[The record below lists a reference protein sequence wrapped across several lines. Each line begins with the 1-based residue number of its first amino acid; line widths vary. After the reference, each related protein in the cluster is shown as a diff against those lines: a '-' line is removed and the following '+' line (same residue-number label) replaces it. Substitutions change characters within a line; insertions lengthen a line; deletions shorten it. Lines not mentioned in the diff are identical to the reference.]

1 MSDKKLLAENTIRRF
16 MKLANVDSLTETFLD
31 EGGYGAMKPPAKRGK
46 KHHGEDAMEETV
58 EAEETIE
65 EEEEL
70 DEDVEA
76 LYEQDEDELE
86 DEEDLGPDEDEAG
99 MDDELE
105 MGDDL
110 DMETEVGAAD
120 MSLTEEEA
128 QLLIDLGER
137 LKEAMGG
144 MGDAGAEDPG
154 AMDDM
159 EDMGGMEEEP
169 PAGEEEE
176 VDEEE
181 LVNEVLKRVTKRLI
195 SAKLNS

>member
-31 EGGYGAMKPPAKRGK
+31 EGGYGGMKMPAKRGK
-46 KHHGEDAMEETV
+46 RPHSEDPMEETL
-58 EAEETIE
+58 EGEETIE
-65 EEEEL
+65 EEES
-70 DEDVEA
+70 DEAVEA

-86 DEEDLGPDEDEAG
+86 DEEDLGADEDELG

-105 MGDDL
+105 MGDDM

-144 MGDAGAEDPG
+144 LDDAGADDMEG
-154 AMDDM
+154 MDDM
-159 EDMGGMEEEP
+159 EDMEGMEPEE

-176 VDEEE
+176 EVDEDE

-195 SAKLNS
+195 SAKLRN